1 MKKLLVILLTLL
13 VLVGCS
19 GGAGGDTAGGDAAE
33 AAGWKLQNENV
44 RKAISYAL
52 DREAIVKSLN
62 DGSVAAE
69 GIIPKVLASNPETGE
84 DYRDEVGK
92 IVDYNLDTAK
102 EYYAAACG
110 ELGVDSISLDLLYGT
125 NEGDSVI
132 KAAEQIAY
140 YLEEV
145 GFSVNLV
152 QKQKKERLALA
163 AEGDFEIMLTRW
175 GPDYGDPQTY
185 MDLFISSNYDNNYGH
200 YASTEYDTLVKD
212 AEAETDLL
220 ARWNKFIEAEKQL
233 VATDAGV
240 VPVFQAGG
248 AMIIRPGVSGFQFH
262 SAFVD
267 DYRHIVGQDAVTV
280 VKNTDVLSW
289 DSCIATDGTSFEAQT
304 MVLGGLMQLDA
315 AGNPFCDLAESYEM
329 SEDGTTYTF
338 KIRDNANWS
347 NGTPVTAADFVFAWD
362 RLGAEETA
370 SEYSWWLDTA
380 CVDSYTAIDDKTLEV
395 KLTKTNALFLQ
406 LVAFPSMFPI
416 NEEFYTSCGDTF
428 ATSADTMLFCGPY
441 TLVDWTSGYACEFA
455 LNDDYWDA
463 ETYKANGAAKK
474 VVFRALED
482 TQTALMEYEAGNV
495 DTVILSGE
503 QVTANETKDGFIN
516 RLQGYLFYLQL
527 NIDNNVD

>member
-1 MKKLLVILLTLL
+1 MKKLLMLL
-13 VLVGCS
+13 VVLFMLAGC
-19 GGAGGDTAGGDAAE
+19 GGKKEEE
-33 AAGWKLQNENV
+33 AAAPAAWKFTNANIRQ
-44 RKAISYAL
+44 AMSYAL
-52 DREAIVKSLN
+52 DRDAIVKSLN

-69 GIIPKVLASNPETGE
+69 GIIPKTLASNPETGV

-92 IVDYNLDTAK
+92 LVSYDLDKAK
-102 EYYAAACG
+102 DYYAKGCE
-110 ELGVDSISLDLLYGT
+110 ELGVDKLTVSLLYGT

-145 GFSVNLV
+145 GFEVELV

-163 AEGDFEIMLTRW
+163 AEGDFDIMLTRW

-185 MDLFISSNYDNNYGH
+185 MDLFTSWNFDNNYGH
-200 YASTEYDTLVKD
+200 YASESYDNLVTG
-212 AEAETDLL
+212 AEADTDSL
-220 ARWNKFIEAEKQL
+220 ARWNKFVDAEKVL
-233 VATDAGV
+233 VADDAGV

-248 AMIIRPGVSGFQFH
+248 AMIIRPGVTGIQFH

-267 DYRHIVGQDAVTV
+267 DYRHIAGKDSVTV

-304 MVLGGLMQLDA
+304 QVLGGLTQLDA
-315 AGNPFCDLAESYEM
+315 AGNPFPDLAETIEM
-329 SEDGTTYTF
+329 SEDGKTYTF
-338 KIRDNANWS
+338 KIRDNAVWS
-347 NGTPVTAADFVFAWD
+347 NGTPVTANDFVFAWN
-362 RLGAEETA
+362 RLAAEVTA

-380 CVDSYTAIDDKTLEV
+380 TIDSYQALDDKTLEV
-395 KLTKTNALFLQ
+395 KLTQTNGLFLQ

-416 NEEFYTSCGDTF
+416 NEEFYNSVGDKF
-428 ATSADTMLFCGPY
+428 ATSPDTMLFCGPY
-441 TLVDWTSGYACEFA
+441 VLKDWTVGASCEFE

-463 ETYKANGAAKK
+463 DTYKANGAAKK

-503 QVTANETKDGFIN
+503 QVTANEAKDGFIN
-516 RLQGYLFYLQL
+516 RLQGYLFYLQI
-527 NIDNNVD
+527 NIDNNVANK